1 MKKLL
6 TAAAFLG
13 LIACGEGQADD
24 ENDLSAQVVGLIV
37 DISGADERRVPQ
49 SAVTE
54 EEILSSPGEYL
65 RVNIRDIERRD
76 TMQQIGS
83 NGTRT
88 TWVDTANI
96 SLALQN
102 GVVVATRGLI
112 RDLMGA
118 DVGQTVRALR
128 AGGGQAERRHDFLDD
143 QDQIVTVVLNCE
155 ITRKDREQV
164 NRLGQSLMA
173 QRYEEV
179 CVSDGLSLTN
189 VYWIAGSG
197 RVVRSLQAV
206 SPDAG
211 YLQIDAF

>member
-6 TAAAFLG
+6 TAAAILG